1 MLYDLIA
8 VGSATKDIILT
19 TDRGK
24 IFRTPKNKLA
34 PKWLG
39 FELGE
44 KICVNNAV
52 KNIGGVAANVAIGTK
67 KLGLNSTLITTLGR
81 DSHKNWVVKEL
92 KKHKVDVSLIKI
104 NFQRESPLST
114 ILVDQKT
121 GERIIFYEKSSGEID
136 LSNLGKIKSKWF
148 CVSSLTGDWSKQ
160 SEKIL
165 GVVKKQKASLI
176 LAPSTSQ
183 IIDGFVDLK
192 KMLKWSKIILLNY
205 NEALEIAAKL
215 KLPAKDIKDLVKIL
229 HKLGPKVVCLTDGIN
244 GAYASNN
251 SGILHCPASKVKVID
266 TTGAGD
272 AFMSGF
278 LGFFLKN
285 KSLGESLK
293 AGIANSASVVRYT
306 GTTKGL
312 LTQKEILKKIKSL
325 EAKEI

>member
-1 MLYDLIA
+1 
-8 VGSATKDIILT
+8 
-19 TDRGK
+19 
-24 IFRTPKNKLA
+24 
-34 PKWLG
+34 
-39 FELGE
+39 
-44 KICVNNAV
+44 
-52 KNIGGVAANVAIGTK
+52 
-67 KLGLNSTLITTLGR
+67 
-81 DSHKNWVVKEL
+81 
-92 KKHKVDVSLIKI
+92 
-104 NFQRESPLST
+104 
-114 ILVDQKT
+114 
-121 GERIIFYEKSSGEID
+121 
-136 LSNLGKIKSKWF
+136 
-148 CVSSLTGDWSKQ
+148 
-160 SEKIL
+160 
-165 GVVKKQKASLI
+165 
-176 LAPSTSQ
+176 
-183 IIDGFVDLK
+183 
-192 KMLKWSKIILLNY
+192 MLKWSKIILLNY

-285 KSLGESLK
+285 KSLGESLR